1 MYTVIGFF
9 GKSILMR
16 FFGKRNDPEDLLML
30 AFFRKA

>member
-9 GKSILMR
+9 GKSILMG
-16 FFGKRNDPEDLLML
+16 FFGKRDVPEGLLML